1 MTAFFARFRERLK
14 RARRRCFVP
23 PAAEVAF
30 FAVTL
35 AVAGAVFLIGCADI
49 EIPSEDPFFKVGHT
63 YETSEEHILIYRVGS
78 RIWDDYER
86 WGVLEPIP
94 EDEKDVK
101 EMLPTL
107 RKWGAMI
114 FDGHS
119 QFYRGIFIYVPA
131 GTKFKVDK
139 TYYNFLQSLELGKG
153 LTYDIT
159 LLGDLAKH
167 GHVYFVDYDMV
178 RAKDITADAKRLK

>member
-1 MTAFFARFRERLK
+1 MRKSLWLILL
-14 RARRRCFVP
+14 
-23 PAAEVAF
+23 
-30 FAVTL
+30 L
-35 AVAGAVFLIGCADI
+35 AAGAALLSGCADI

-63 YETSEEHILIYRVGS
+63 YETSEEHILIYRIGS
-78 RIWDDYER
+78 FIWDDYEK
-86 WGVLEPIP
+86 WAVLEPIQ
-94 EDEKDVK
+94 EDEPDVRK
-101 EMLPTL
+101 ILPEL
-107 RKWGAMI
+107 RKQGALK

-139 TYYNFLQSLELGKG
+139 TYYRFLESLELGKG

-167 GHVYFVDYDMV
+167 KHVYFVDYKMV
-178 RAKDITADAKRLK
+178 RAKDITTEVDAKCPK